1 MCMLPRIIPSPF
13 LLSLFQI
20 LPCSRFIVSLW
31 CYFAYSHLPRSCSQ
45 VSLVCSPFI
54 SRSHVPIFSFY
65 FTVLSVCIMASNSG
79 ESSPA
84 TRPSLPSFHP
94 KPGDLVLARW
104 VEDGVY
110 YRAMFL
116 RNTDPVHSLLDFLEY
131 GTGLSRSDDLC
142 KDLAD
147 LPDSCLIDQY
157 LQREAAYAARMKR
170 RLASA
175 L

>member
-1 MCMLPRIIPSPF
+1 MYNAPYYSLPF
-13 LLSLFQI
+13 LVIPFSDSPVFPFHCSAVVLFSLFSSSTVLFPGGSI
-20 LPCSRFIVSLW
+20 LF
-31 CYFAYSHLPRSCSQ
+31 
-45 VSLVCSPFI
+45 PFY
-54 SRSHVPIFSFY
+54 FSFSCAH
-65 FTVLSVCIMASNSG
+65 FQFLTVLSVCIMASTSG
-79 ESSPA
+79 DSSPA